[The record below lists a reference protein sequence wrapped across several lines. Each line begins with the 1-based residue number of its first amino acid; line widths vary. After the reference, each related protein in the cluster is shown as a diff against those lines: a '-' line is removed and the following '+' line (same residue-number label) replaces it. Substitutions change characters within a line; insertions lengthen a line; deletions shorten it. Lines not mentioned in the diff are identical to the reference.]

1 MVDAPWVTVRLEGET
16 ATVKFGAPVTVR
28 VTVVEWVA
36 LGAVPV
42 TVSV

>member
-1 MVDAPWVTVRLEGET
+1 MEI
-16 ATVKFGAPVTVR
+16 VKSGAPVTVS
-28 VTVVEWVA
+28 VTLTECVA